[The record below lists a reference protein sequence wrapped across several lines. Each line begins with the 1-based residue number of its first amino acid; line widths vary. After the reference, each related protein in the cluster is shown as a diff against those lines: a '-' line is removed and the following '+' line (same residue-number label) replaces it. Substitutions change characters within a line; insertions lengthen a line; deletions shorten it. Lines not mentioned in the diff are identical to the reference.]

1 MRFLALAAT
10 LALIIG
16 YQAEI
21 RSQIDVWLEADA
33 DPRVQAAI
41 ELRCDSGPTSL
52 HMDCARELEQ
62 EFASGTREPEAIVRR
77 HCTRFTNEWTLNTE
91 RPLPI
96 CTELYGGWIKG

>member
-1 MRFLALAAT
+1 
-10 LALIIG
+10 
-16 YQAEI
+16 
-21 RSQIDVWLEADA
+21 
-33 DPRVQAAI
+33 
-41 ELRCDSGPTSL
+41 
-52 HMDCARELEQ
+52 MDCARELEQ